1 MNSRAAVRLFRAFE
15 RKEEKGDQKMKRRI
29 REAVTALVLAAV
41 ILLPIQGRS
50 VSAESAGQGD
60 ASEKLSFTVDF
71 GNKGYYRCPG
81 GFETGMLFRQYP
93 ERMATFA
100 SGDDDYSES
109 YQMDVDGDGTYD
121 VAFVPRRYMM
131 YGIPQLFAVPLPG
144 NSLRKTVT
152 LQGTED
158 NGFKTVTFKPVP
170 SDVKKEYTIKVNGCK
185 AYRTL
190 PDRDGEKEYV
200 VKAAPGTLINLEAS
214 QCPNGKYL
222 KNWQSGN
229 MEFPTD
235 YEFTNFYKCFVMP
248 AHDVTVNAVFAPQ
261 GTGTIH
267 VGDFGFLKQEEIICL
282 TEALQWDG
290 FPGLIDLD
298 GDGTYEMEINFQG
311 DGTWVSAIP
320 FRSVKDSFTLKQET
334 PGLPYNRIVLKFD
347 VSRNPYEID
356 MSGEIGNWGYY
367 YPEKLREFLKA
378 FEMADKPDYYDIDR
392 DGNADFWVI
401 ENGQWSAAL
410 PLPTYSLGKS
420 YPVPADDYLGAGKKI
435 TFVCKKTPEFHTVSL
450 SVGEGGTAELF
461 FCNSYWN
468 IDIPYYEKMQPGA
481 SEDTIR
487 LVNGDYTYPF
497 RKLDGNQI
505 IGRMYAFVKV
515 TPAEGYELAKVT
527 GVKNA
532 EQEKGNLFV
541 VEGDAEIAVT
551 FEKLPEPTV
560 TPTPTAT
567 PKPVVTVTE
576 APSPVPEE
584 SEKEPSEEGPDEP
597 VKDSAEKEKKSVI
610 PIILIILSAV
620 VAASAAAGTVLY
632 VRNRKRNDETEP
644 KEGFSAPEEPSE
656 ENNS

>member
-1 MNSRAAVRLFRAFE
+1 MRRNGETPAANGKNIRRYSGVGKM
-15 RKEEKGDQKMKRRI
+15 RKIMFT
-29 REAVTALVLAAV
+29 VWSV
-41 ILLPIQGRS
+41 ILCALMIGTVPVAFSEGTD
-50 VSAESAGQGD
+50 GQEE
-60 ASEKLSFTVDF
+60 EKLSFTVDF
-71 GNKGYYRCPG
+71 GTKGYYRCPG
-81 GFETGMLFRQYP
+81 GFETGMLFKQYP

-435 TFVCKKTPEFHTVSL
+435 TFVCNKAPEFHTVSF

-541 VEGDAEIAVT
+541 VEGDAEISVT
-551 FEKLPEPTV
+551 FEKIPEPTV

-567 PKPVVTVTE
+567 LTPTSAPEPTE
-576 APSPVPEE
+576 VPNGEATPAPTATE
-584 SEKEPSEEGPDEP
+584 EKESTED
-597 VKDSAEKEKKSVI
+597 KAEKETNSLV
-610 PIILIILSAV
+610 PIILIVAGAV
-620 VAASAAAGTVLY
+620 VAVLAAAGLALY
-632 VRNRKRNDETEP
+632 FRSRKKIAGAEP
-644 KEGFSAPEEPSE
+644 KEGVSAPEEPSE
-656 ENNS
+656 EKNS